1 MKKIK
6 LSTNITLNTV
16 AIYIALF
23 CVATYAL
30 MEHVSTTISAFSV
43 VKMPLMYLGGLC
55 VLTQIKMISRVLL
68 RKNYFYMLLAL
79 TVMCMLLLT
88 TVLFNRNTT
97 IGDSP
102 AMHTLR
108 LIFYLYEL
116 FLVMILLAETG
127 RGRAALNFLFWYV
140 LVLVV
145 ANDVLMF
152 TRIMTFRS
160 GKFEN
165 YLVGTK
171 FSVSYRHLNLLTLWA
186 IRSNR
191 GLIGWKKR
199 ASKVFTVAATGYIV
213 LVAVRV
219 DCMTGILGGL
229 ALMVLLGVMNSPR
242 RNKLLRFT
250 ASGVLLTAMVLSVV
264 FAFIAEGIMEIP
276 FVRYVVEEV
285 LSRDTTITGRTNIYD
300 MYINNMEGRWLAG
313 YGFGNGNDAAVTLFG
328 YENVQNGLLQWVL
341 QVGVP
346 TTVALVAVLLTV
358 FRQIKRRNPKN
369 MDKILPLTA
378 MIYVYII
385 LGTIETTFD
394 MAFLMWFAMIFMLV
408 NEKQPIIRNGNP
420 APVTGMAVR
429 QA

>member
-6 LSTNITLNTV
+6 LRTNITLNTV

-30 MEHVSTTISAFSV
+30 MEHVSITIHAFSV

-55 VLTQIKMISRVLL
+55 LLTQTKRISRVLL
-68 RKNYFYMLLAL
+68 RKNYFYMLLTLSIMCAL
-79 TVMCMLLLT
+79 LMM
-88 TVLFNRNTT
+88 TVLLNRNTT

-102 AMHTLR
+102 VTQTVR
-108 LIFYLYEL
+108 LILYLVEL

-127 RGRAALNFLFWYV
+127 RGKAALNFLFWYV

-160 GKFEN
+160 GKFEK

-186 IRSNR
+186 IRSST
-191 GLIGWKKR
+191 GLIGWKKW
-199 ASKVFTVAATGYIV
+199 ASKVFTVVATAYIV
-213 LVAVRV
+213 LVAVRA

-229 ALMVLLGVMNSPR
+229 ALMVLLGLMNSPR

-250 ASGVLLTAMVLSVV
+250 SPWLLLTALVLSVV
-264 FAFIAEGIMEIP
+264 FVFIAEGIMEIP
-276 FVRYVVEEV
+276 LVRYVVEDI
-285 LSRDTTITGRTNIYD
+285 LSRDTTITGRTNIYE
-300 MYINNMEGRWLAG
+300 MYIANMEGRWLAG
-313 YGFGNGNDAAVTLFG
+313 YGFGNDVAVTLFG

-341 QVGVP
+341 QVGVL
-346 TTVALVAVLLTV
+346 TTVALVAVLLQV

-369 MDKILPLTA
+369 MDKILPLVA

-408 NEKQPIIRNGNP
+408 NEKQAP
-420 APVTGMAVR
+420 APSMAVR
-429 QA
+429 MV

>member
-6 LSTNITLNTV
+6 LRTNITLNTV

-55 VLTQIKMISRVLL
+55 LLTQTKMISRVLL
-68 RKNYFYMLLAL
+68 RKNYFYMLLSL
-79 TVMCMLLLT
+79 GIMCALLLA
-88 TVLFNRNTT
+88 TVLFNRETT

-102 AMHTLR
+102 VTHTLR
-108 LIFYLYEL
+108 LILYLVEL
-116 FLVMILLAETG
+116 FLVMILLAETN
-127 RGRAALNFLFWYV
+127 RSKAALNFLFWYV

-186 IRSNR
+186 IRANT
-191 GLIGWKKR
+191 GLIGWKRR
-199 ASKVFTVAATGYIV
+199 ASKVFTVVATAYIV

-250 ASGVLLTAMVLSVV
+250 SPWMLLAALVLSVV
-264 FAFIAEGIMEIP
+264 FAFIAEGVMEIP
-276 FVRYVVEEV
+276 AVKYVVEEI

-300 MYINNMEGRWLAG
+300 MYIANMEGRWLVG

-341 QVGVP
+341 QVGVL
-346 TTVALVAVLLTV
+346 TTVSLVAVLLQV

-369 MDKILPLTA
+369 MDRILPMVA

-394 MAFLMWFAMIFMLV
+394 MAFLLWFAMIFMLV
-408 NEKQPIIRNGNP
+408 NEKQKL
-420 APVTGMAVR
+420 ATGMAVR